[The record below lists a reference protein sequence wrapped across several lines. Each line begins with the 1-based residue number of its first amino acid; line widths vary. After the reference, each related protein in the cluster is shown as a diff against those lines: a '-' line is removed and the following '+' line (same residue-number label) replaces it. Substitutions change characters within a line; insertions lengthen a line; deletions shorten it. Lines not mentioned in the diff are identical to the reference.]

1 MATWQA
7 NDVDQRFYT
16 WLSDWRRFQQT
27 ASIGGQLAVL
37 DALAALTPDG
47 SYSLLDE
54 IGMWTREC
62 RVVSQWNALRS
73 AFERSL
79 WPLLPTIETHRE
91 EVPGWYMEAFYWMPM
106 PYRRAALF
114 VSFIDFL
121 LAHLPEI
128 DPAPFRP
135 FQEWLVA
142 VARWSHTIE
151 SSSLQER
158 CTLLPAGTHETVL
171 TRFPPRFP
179 QFPPASPA

>member
-1 MATWQA
+1 MAPWQV
-7 NDVDQRFYT
+7 NDVDQRFCN
-16 WLSDWRRFQQT
+16 WLADWRCFQQT

-47 SYSLLDE
+47 SQSLLDE
-54 IGMWTREC
+54 IGMWSREC
-62 RVVSQWNALRS
+62 RVLAEWSALRS

-79 WPLLPTIETHRE
+79 WPLLPAIETHRE
-91 EVPGWYMEAFYWMPM
+91 EVPTWYMEAFYWMPM

-142 VARWSHTIE
+142 VARWSHAIE
-151 SSSLQER
+151 SSSSEER
-158 CTLLPAGTHETVL
+158 RALLPANNHEMVL
-171 TRFPPRFP
+171 TRFPLRFP
-179 QFPPASPA
+179 QYPPTAPA